1 MSMFDE
7 REKGYEGKWKRD
19 EELRFKVTARRN
31 KLLGLWAAQKFGMEG
46 SDAEAYAKTVVIAD
60 FDRPGDDDVVEKVMA
75 DFAKYNIEMTEPSLR
90 KQMARLMDEASR
102 QIEAQA
108 AEG

>member
-1 MSMFDE
+1 MSKFDD

-46 SDAEAYAKTVVIAD
+46 SDADAYAKAVVIAD
-60 FDRPGDDDVVEKVMA
+60 FDRPGDDDVVEKVLA
-75 DFAKYNIEMTEPSLR
+75 DFAKYDIEMTDHGLR
-90 KQMARLMDEASR
+90 KEMARLMDEASR